1 MKRKLKKR
9 ITAFLLCMV
18 LVVCNSVSIL
28 ADEPVATAVES
39 AETKEQEK
47 ATKEEKA
54 PEATTAAK
62 EKTT

>member
-28 ADEPVATAVES
+28 ADEPGCNSGRKCRDKGTG
-39 AETKEQEK
+39 KGN
-47 ATKEEKA
+47 
-54 PEATTAAK
+54 
-62 EKTT
+62 